1 MTPVNQLVQLIQS
14 VGVPVVMMLLFWL
27 HIERVET
34 KEMAMMQD
42 FHSQNI
48 RALNRI
54 VRRLDRIELLVAHPT
69 QTQVSIDE
77 DDEAQGG

>member
-14 VGVPVVMMLLFWL
+14 VGVPIVMMLLFWL

-34 KEMAMMQD
+34 KEMSMMQE
-42 FHSQNI
+42 FHAENV

-54 VRRLDRIELLVAHPT
+54 VRRLDRIELLVARPN
-69 QTQVSIDE
+69 QPQMQSDD